1 MAKAK
6 TKKLPLLNQAGE
18 TVGEAK
24 VQTSVFAI
32 EPNEQAVFDAVLVA
46 RTNSRQD
53 TSKTK
58 KRDEVSGGG
67 KKPWR
72 QKGTGRARQGSTR
85 APQWRHGGI
94 VFGPTGEQNHEIKM
108 NKKVRQLAL
117 KSILSQKLAD
127 KELIVVDKFEFD
139 APKTK
144 LMVESL
150 KSLNVEGKVLLVV
163 GEESF
168 NENAIY
174 SVCNLPSVGVLYY
187 DQINVYDVINSD
199 VVVLTK
205 EAVANI
211 EEVLTNGKN

>member
-6 TKKLPLLNQAGE
+6 TKKLPLLNQNGE
-18 TVGEAK
+18 NVGEVK
-24 VQTSVFAI
+24 VATSVFAI
-32 EPNEQAVFDAVLVA
+32 EPNEQAIFDAVLVA

-94 VFGPTGEQNHEIKM
+94 VFGPTGVQNHEIKM
-108 NKKVRQLAL
+108 NRKVRQLAL
-117 KSILSQKLAD
+117 KSALSQKLAD
-127 KELIVVDKFEFD
+127 KELIVVDKFDFE

-144 LMVESL
+144 LMAASL
-150 KSLNVEGKVLLVV
+150 KALNADNKKTLLVV

-168 NENAIY
+168 SENAIY
-174 SVCNLPSVGVLYY
+174 SVCNLPTVGVLYY
-187 DQINVYDVINSD
+187 DQINVYDIVNSD
-199 VVVLTK
+199 VVVITK
-205 EAVANI
+205 EALSII
-211 EEVLTNGKN
+211 EEGLNNG

>member
-6 TKKLPLLNQAGE
+6 TKKLPLLNQNGE
-18 TVGEAK
+18 NIGEVK
-24 VQTSVFAI
+24 VATSVFAI
-32 EPNEQAVFDAVLVA
+32 EPNEQAIFDAVLVA

-53 TSKTK
+53 TSKTL

-94 VFGPTGEQNHEIKM
+94 VFGPTGEQNHQIKM
-108 NKKVRQLAL
+108 NRKVRQLAL
-117 KSILSQKLAD
+117 KSVLSQKLAD
-127 KELIVVDKFEFD
+127 KELIVVDKFDFE

-150 KSLNVEGKVLLVV
+150 KALNADNKKTLLIV

-168 NENAIY
+168 GENAIY
-174 SVCNLPSVGVLYY
+174 SVCNLPTVGVLYY
-187 DQINVYDVINSD
+187 DQINVYDIVNSD
-199 VVVLTK
+199 LIVITK
-205 EAVANI
+205 EALSII
-211 EEVLTNGKN
+211 EEGLNNG

>member
-6 TKKLPLLNQAGE
+6 TKKLPLLNQNGE
-18 TVGEAK
+18 NVGEIK
-24 VQTSVFAI
+24 VATSVFAI
-32 EPNEQAVFDAVLVA
+32 EPNEQAIFDAVLVA

-85 APQWRHGGI
+85 SPQWRHGGI
-94 VFGPTGEQNHEIKM
+94 VFGPTGEQNHQIKM

-117 KSILSQKLAD
+117 KSALSQKLAD
-127 KELIVVDKFEFD
+127 KELIVVDKFDFE

-144 LMVESL
+144 NMVASL
-150 KSLNVEGKVLLVV
+150 KALNAEGKVLLVV

-168 NENAIY
+168 SETAIY

-187 DQINVYDVINSD
+187 DQINVYDIVNSD
-199 VVVLTK
+199 VIVLTK
-205 EAVANI
+205 EAVTFI
-211 EEVLTNGKN
+211 EEVLNDGKN